1 MDIVVANAG
10 VSQEGDYF
18 ADTFT
23 EDGDLAEPKYAVF
36 DVNVKAT
43 LNVVKLALRAF
54 RVQFGERGVL
64 NGEVDGEEGL
74 GGSLVLT
81 SSATA
86 YSPEWSLPV
95 YSAGKMAVSLVEM
108 YFFSLVGYLLCSF
121 VILLSR
127 FPLLNILLCGHMNW
141 SISPHVR
148 FSQEGKIRVIC
159 LYVLIS

>member
-23 EDGDLAEPKYAVF
+23 ENGELAEPKYGVL

-43 LNVVKLALRAF
+43 LNVVKHALRAF
-54 RVQFGERGVL
+54 RLQFGGKGKPGSDFNR
-64 NGEVDGEEGL
+64 EEES

-95 YSAGKMAVSLVEM
+95 YSAGKMAVSQGSSVVLL
-108 YFFSLVGYLLCSF
+108 FSLEFLSSSLSYFLAFLLPAPSSCGY
-121 VILLSR
+121 IEWMR
-127 FPLLNILLCGHMNW
+127 
-141 SISPHVR
+141 
-148 FSQEGKIRVIC
+148 
-159 LYVLIS
+159 